1 MASFDPQA
9 RSLTLRFLLC
19 GPTRAGKSEVL
30 ARLRER
36 VGSRQGDGS
45 RDLQA
50 LPLQLPGG
58 ASLQLELFELEPA
71 DAANAATEALVR
83 SADGALFVAD
93 PRRERLRDNLIA
105 YAWLLER
112 LRASARGELPGV
124 LLLNRRDGEDLVGA
138 RELESVIGGG
148 RFPSFTTDALRG
160 DEVARTVLELL
171 RRGATRAHVELA
183 LEGQGIGL
191 APLLLLLDEALSRP
205 ALLAA
210 AESAPAVVAEPLIEA
225 QGAPS
230 RSPLLRYARRL
241 LLEQSRHLRE
251 RRRFSEQAN
260 LVDEEARRPLQ
271 FLRSLFAHLER
282 QGPRLAPS
290 LEEAVAGG
298 AEVVD
303 HLEAL
308 LQRRSRAADP
318 AGDPGAER
326 ESDLHRLARQALRSA
341 CHENDGRRVRL
352 DARDLGRAGGD
363 SDLLR
368 ALFHCLFAAVV
379 RSRPRRRDG
388 ATLVIRIAGDSA
400 GRSLRLRVSRCGAL
414 SRGRGLE
421 ELLLAR
427 RLVRRLGCRLEI
439 AVRHGGARELRVEP
453 RALPVAL
460 RRDPLAL
467 R

>member
-9 RSLTLRFLLC
+9 RSLVLRFLVC
-19 GPTRAGKSEVL
+19 GPTHAGKSEVL

-36 VGSRQGDGS
+36 VGSRQGDGAH
-45 RDLQA
+45 DLQA
-50 LPLQLPGG
+50 LPLQLPCGG
-58 ASLQLELFELEPA
+58 SLLLELFELEPL
-71 DAANAATEALVR
+71 DVANAATEALVR
-83 SADGALFVAD
+83 CADGALFVAD

-112 LRASARGELPGV
+112 LRAAARVELPGV

-138 RELESVIGGG
+138 RELESVIGSG
-148 RFPSFTTDALRG
+148 RFPSFNTDALRG
-160 DEVARTVLELL
+160 EEVARTVLELL

-183 LEGQGIGL
+183 LDQQGIGL
-191 APLLLLLDEALSRP
+191 APLLHLLDEASSRP

-210 AESAPAVVAEPLIEA
+210 AEDATAPVAEPMTDPVF
-225 QGAPS
+225 APK
-230 RSPLLRYARRL
+230 RSPLHRYVRRL
-241 LLEQSRHLRE
+241 LLEQSRHARE
-251 RRRFSEQAN
+251 RRRFAEQAD

-282 QGPRLAPS
+282 QGPRLPPS

-303 HLEAL
+303 HLELL
-308 LQRRSRAADP
+308 LQRRIRAAVP
-318 AGDPGAER
+318 SGDASDVC
-326 ESDLHRLARQALRSA
+326 ESDLARLARLALRSVA
-341 CHENDGRRVRL
+341 AESGAAIRL
-352 DARDLGRAGGD
+352 DARDLGRAAGD
-363 SDLLR
+363 ADLLW

-379 RSRPRRRDG
+379 RSRPRRHDG

-400 GRSLRLRVSRCGAL
+400 GRSVRLRVSRYGAL
-414 SRGRGLE
+414 ARGRGLE

-427 RLVRRLGCRLEI
+427 RLIRRLGCRLEI
-439 AVRHGGARELRVEP
+439 TARRGGARELRVEP
-453 RALPVAL
+453 LALPVAL
-460 RRDPLAL
+460 HRDPLAL